1 MQVLVGDDNVL
12 EQLAQQDE
20 EEVINRPIQFRDSF

>member
-20 EEVINRPIQFRDSF
+20 EEVINRPIQFRDYF